1 MIGLIFQK
9 ELIFRKQMHHKSV
22 KFVIIGTFEVK
33 ILIINHI
40 FSMVVMI

>member
-1 MIGLIFQK
+1 MIGLIFHK

-40 FSMVVMI
+40 FAMVVMI